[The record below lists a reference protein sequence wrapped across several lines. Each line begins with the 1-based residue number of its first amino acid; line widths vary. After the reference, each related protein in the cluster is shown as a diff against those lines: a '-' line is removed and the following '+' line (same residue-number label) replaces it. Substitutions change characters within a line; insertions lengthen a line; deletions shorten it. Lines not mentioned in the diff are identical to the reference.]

1 VIQRLALRVGLNSEN
16 VINLAIYCALAGLA
30 GSKLLMYVFDWSYY
44 SQHPSEIFSL
54 ATLRAGGVFQGGLVG
69 ALIVA
74 ILYMRNKKLPVW
86 QTADCFAPGIAIGH
100 AIGRL
105 GCFMAGCCWGSE
117 CHLPWAVT
125 FTNLDAHN
133 MFGTP
138 LDIPL
143 HPAQLYEAFTNILV
157 FAFVY
162 RAFGKPHRPGQIIGM
177 YLVFSSTFRFIIE
190 FFRFHEQGLIGPLSL
205 TQWIAAGLFALG
217 LWLWL
222 RKAEARMPLPQRV

>member
-1 VIQRLALRVGLNSEN
+1 
-16 VINLAIYCALAGLA
+16 
-30 GSKLLMYVFDWSYY
+30 
-44 SQHPSEIFSL
+44 
-54 ATLRAGGVFQGGLVG
+54 
-69 ALIVA
+69 
-74 ILYMRNKKLPVW
+74 MRNKKLPVW

-125 FTNLDAHN
+125 FTNPDAHN

-143 HPAQLYEAFTNILV
+143 HPSQLYEAFTNVLV
-157 FAFVY
+157 FAVVY
-162 RAFGKPHRPGQIIGM
+162 LAFGKPHRPGQIIGM
-177 YLVFSSTFRFIIE
+177 YLVLSSMFRFIIE
-190 FFRFHEQGLIGPLSL
+190 FFRFHEQGLFGPLSL
-205 TQWIAAGLFALG
+205 TQWIAAGLFAFG

-222 RKAEARMPLPQRV
+222 RKTESQVPVPQRV